1 MRRSEVVCL
10 GEALVL
16 LPDLT
21 GGSQAGSLAGA
32 EVNVAVGLA
41 GAGVPTA
48 WVGRLG
54 DDPFG
59 AFLHAELV
67 RRRVDVGGV
76 EIDRDRPT
84 GCYAKQPGVDRH
96 GEPATRMHYRRAG
109 SAASAMGPAFLDRPA
124 VRERLAGAA
133 VVHCSGI
140 TAALSASCADLM
152 RALLARPRGPLVCFD
167 VNWREQ
173 MWPSGDAGLVAE
185 LAGRADVVLVGADEA
200 RRVFGTDDAAELRRQ
215 LPGPRLLVIKD
226 GARRGRAR
234 DRARAGGGPPPGG
247 RAGTGRRRRRLRGR
261 PARGHGARRARR
273 ALVAARAP
281 GRGCRAH
288 HHRRL
293 GGPDRRRGPRPSRG
307 HGTGPARPRL
317 VDDPVQCLGRPM
329 SEPASESSVQRMGS
343 VSTERSEGAR

>member
-226 GARRGRAR
+226 GARRALAV
-234 DRARAGGGPPPGG
+234 DREGAVVEQPALRVDVLEPVGAGDAFA
-247 RAGTGRRRRRLRGR
+247 AGLLAGMVRGEPVERWLR
-261 PARGHGARRARR
+261 RGHLGAAAALTTTGDSADPTGVVDPGPLADTVLDLPDRDWSMIRFSASGAR
-273 ALVAARAP
+273 
-281 GRGCRAH
+281 
-288 HHRRL
+288 
-293 GGPDRRRGPRPSRG
+293 
-307 HGTGPARPRL
+307 
-317 VDDPVQCLGRPM
+317 
-329 SEPASESSVQRMGS
+329 
-343 VSTERSEGAR
+343 